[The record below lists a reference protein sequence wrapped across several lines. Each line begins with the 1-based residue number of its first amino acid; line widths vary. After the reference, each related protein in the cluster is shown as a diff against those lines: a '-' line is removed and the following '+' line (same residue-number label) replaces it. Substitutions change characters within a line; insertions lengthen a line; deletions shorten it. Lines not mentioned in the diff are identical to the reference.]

1 MVPPLRIVFKSHH
14 VVLPYPLPSTMGRAP
29 GPERCYPS
37 QPGSPGEEDAW
48 S

>member
-14 VVLPYPLPSTMGRAP
+14 VVLPYPLPSTMEGH